1 MRDSL
6 AIVLGMS
13 RPTRTGRPSRPD
25 LPAGSPRASGSP
37 RSGRASRPDIN
48 TGPPSRRRL
57 RRLARLGRLP
67 STLPEKLEEGIER
80 GLNTAAGVL
89 RDPVGAAQKV
99 IHTLQAPRGLVLGWA
114 IAMLMPLLVYLLD
127 LGSGSLWQGDDA
139 TLANALLRVA
149 AGQSDLPTTLQ
160 SLPRSLGSPLGLLQM
175 AASVRLL
182 GESELTLRLVPVLSA
197 LACAICLL
205 AIAIDI
211 GLGRHVGGLAGL
223 VFLAL
228 PVTYELAHRV
238 VPDLLSA
245 FASTGAVAVVSHAL
259 HGHKFDRHIL
269 PIHKEA
275 EEPAPLPLRRLPMF
289 FAALGIGIAATVDPR
304 AAIVAMAFALLDML
318 VAHRYLLRKRRVW
331 LMLLGGSALTA
342 WALRLHPSGLHGLFT
357 FRGTEVAVRQFMAL
371 WYEGPSWYGR
381 HAGAVVIVM
390 AGFGLLLGSMRRASR
405 PLLCWVLVAAVLS
418 ALSEPSAA
426 PRGIG
431 LVLPPLAVAA
441 AVGLQSP
448 VRWLGS
454 IGGLVTLGALAG
466 VVVGMVEGDGVLH
479 KSDTLK
485 QLSLSQQH
493 APAGAKLCSLA
504 IPRPLIAYYARVSG
518 FGAPPVEE
526 FESVAA
532 LKAAL
537 ATGQPFACLVP
548 LSMVPQMQS
557 AFAVPTVSPAS
568 LPPLRPST
576 PGKPGDG
583 KSSDGKR
590 ADGKARSGSRPPPG
604 REAAPAPADP
614 ALSVLATTIDIEEP
628 PRDIPGPKVALVSR

>member
-1 MRDSL
+1 M
-6 AIVLGMS
+6 
-13 RPTRTGRPSRPD
+13 
-25 LPAGSPRASGSP
+25 
-37 RSGRASRPDIN
+37 
-48 TGPPSRRRL
+48 
-57 RRLARLGRLP
+57 ARLSRLP
-67 STLPEKLEEGIER
+67 STLPEKIEEGIER
-80 GLNTAAGVL
+80 GLSSAAGVL

-99 IHTLQAPRGLVLGWA
+99 IHTLQAPRGMVLGWA
-114 IAMLMPLLVYLLD
+114 LAMVTPLLLYLID

-139 TLANALLRVA
+139 MLANALVRLA
-149 AGQSDLPTTLQ
+149 AGQVDLETTLK
-160 SLPRSLGSPLGLLQM
+160 SLPRPMASPLGLLQM

-197 LACAICLL
+197 LGCAICLL
-205 AIAIDI
+205 AISIDI

-228 PVTYELAHRV
+228 PVTYELSHRV

-245 FASTGAVAVVSHAL
+245 MASTGAVAIVSHAL

-275 EEPAPLPLRRLPMF
+275 DEPAPLPLRRLPMF
-289 FAALGIGIAATVDPR
+289 FAALGIGVAAAVDPR

-331 LMLLGGSALTA
+331 LMLLGGSTLTA
-342 WALRLHPSGLHGLFT
+342 LALRLHPDGLHGLFSL
-357 FRGTEVAVRQFMAL
+357 RGSEVAMRQFMAL
-371 WYEGPSWYGR
+371 WYQGPSWYGR

-390 AGFGLLLGSMRRASR
+390 TGFGLLLGSMRRASR
-405 PLLCWVLVAAVLS
+405 PLLCWVLVAGVLS
-418 ALSEPSAA
+418 VLSEPSPT

-431 LVLPPLAVAA
+431 LLLPPLAVAA

-466 VVVGMVEGDGVLH
+466 VVVGMIEGDAVLH
-479 KSDTLK
+479 KSDSLK
-485 QLSLSQQH
+485 LLSLSQQH
-493 APAGAKLCSLA
+493 APSGAKLCSLA

-537 ATGQPFACLVP
+537 GSGQPFSCLVP

-557 AFAVPTVSPAS
+557 AFAAQPSATAGLAPA
-568 LPPLRPST
+568 PRPA
-576 PGKPGDG
+576 PNGKA
-583 KSSDGKR
+583 SDGKR
-590 ADGKARSGSRPPPG
+590 GEGKGRMVGRPPVP
-604 REAAPAPADP
+604 RDASAAPPDP

>member
-1 MRDSL
+1 
-6 AIVLGMS
+6 MS

-25 LPAGSPRASGSP
+25 LSSGSPRTSGSP

-57 RRLARLGRLP
+57 RRLARLSRLP
-67 STLPEKLEEGIER
+67 STLPEKIEKLEEGIER

-114 IAMLMPLLVYLLD
+114 IAMLLPLLVYLINM
-127 LGSGSLWQGDDA
+127 GSGSLWQGDDA
-139 TLANALLRVA
+139 TLANALVRLS
-149 AGQSDLPTTLQ
+149 AGQMDLKTTLQ
-160 SLPRSLGSPLGLLQM
+160 SLPRPLASPLGLLQM

-182 GESELTLRLVPVLSA
+182 GESELTLRVVPVLSA
-197 LACAICLL
+197 LVCAICLL
-205 AIAIDI
+205 AISIDI

-228 PVTYELAHRV
+228 PVTYELAHRI

-245 FASTGAVAVVSHAL
+245 LASTAAVAVVSHAL

-289 FAALGIGIAATVDPR
+289 FATLGIGLAAAVDPR

-331 LMLLGGSALTA
+331 LMLLGGSLLTVLS
-342 WALRLHPSGLHGLFT
+342 LRLHPQGLQGLFS

-371 WYEGPSWYGR
+371 WYQGPSWYGR
-381 HAGAVVIVM
+381 HVGAVVIVM

-418 ALSEPSAA
+418 VLSEPSPA

-454 IGGLVTLGALAG
+454 LGGVVTLGALAG
-466 VVVGMVEGDGVLH
+466 VVLAMIEGDGVLH
-479 KSDTLK
+479 KSDSLK
-485 QLSLSQQH
+485 QLALSQQH
-493 APAGAKLCSLA
+493 APSGAKLCSLA
-504 IPRPLIAYYARVSG
+504 IPKPLIAYYARLSG
-518 FGAPPVEE
+518 FGAPAVEE

-537 ATGQPFACLVP
+537 SAGQPFSCLVP
-548 LSMVPQMQS
+548 LSMVPQMQR
-557 AFAVPTVSPAS
+557 AFAVQTGSPG
-568 LPPLRPST
+568 LPPLRPASA
-576 PGKPGDG
+576 GKPV
-583 KSSDGKR
+583 DGKR
-590 ADGKARSGSRPPPG
+590 PDGKARGAGRNPPP
-604 REAAPAPADP
+604 REPQPVQQDP
-614 ALSVLATTIDIEEP
+614 SLSVLATTIDIEEP
-628 PRDIPGPKVALVSR
+628 PGDIPGPKVALVSR